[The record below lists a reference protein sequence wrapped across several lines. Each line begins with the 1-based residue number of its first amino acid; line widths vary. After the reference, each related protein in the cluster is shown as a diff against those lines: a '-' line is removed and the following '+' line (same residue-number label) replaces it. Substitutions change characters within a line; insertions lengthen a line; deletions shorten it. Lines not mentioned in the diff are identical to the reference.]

1 MRILALASFL
11 TCLALNSCND
21 IKTIESS
28 YVNELGY
35 RPLRIQGEVTKLYTQ
50 DYIST
55 DINRITWPNGLK
67 ATFQKDS
74 SLYLIKGRMKQPLGH
89 VTFHTDDGDFS
100 LIIRQDYLQEIQIEY
115 DGKEK
120 NDSIYVFG
128 SFNNWNRT
136 SMPMSYSKL
145 PDSPKGRHVLNLN
158 LSAGQFEFKF
168 YVNGREEIIP
178 KNSYDIVSNGMGGY
192 NHQLIVKEETK
203 PCQPLRALSIIDLQI
218 SGLKRQNVRI
228 DSLPEDQ
235 IVHALWN
242 TSLIPKKS
250 IQRNKN
256 GELWVELP
264 EKDKWGDRNH
274 LHLYSQNESQISN
287 DILIPFD
294 KRDVIR
300 STTKLNRQDW
310 EASTLYF
317 LMVDRFSNGNYM
329 NDRPLNQSDVI
340 PIADY
345 MGGDLEGLIN
355 ILDSGYFENFGFN
368 TVWLS
373 PIGRNPE
380 GAWGLWDKGGV
391 KSKFSGYHGYWP
403 ISSVLPD
410 SRLASKK
417 SIKKLLNSAHSKDL
431 NVLVDYVA
439 NHIHLDHP
447 VYKKHPE
454 WTTSLYLEDG
464 SLNTEKWD
472 SHRLTTWFDTHL
484 PTLDLRRP
492 EVVNPMTDS
501 ALVWVRDYGFD
512 GYRHDA
518 TKHVDVLFWRTLT
531 KKIKTEVNTDKRKR
545 IFQIGETYGSPDL
558 ISSYIGPGLLDAQF
572 DFNLYDAAVNFFADL
587 SGDATQLMGVLETSL
602 KTYGFHHLM
611 GNISG
616 NQDRPR
622 FISIAGK
629 EINPQEDT
637 KLAGYTREIGAGDSI
652 SYYKLALLHAFNHS
666 IPGVPVIYYGDE
678 YGMPGANDPDN
689 RRMMKFNGYNSSE
702 IALRNTVQNIVKARR
717 QNMALNFGFTEVQ
730 APRKDVLYI
739 IRSYLDTKVEII
751 LNNGPNSFT
760 KKITSP
766 RKVIAGKGELGINQ
780 IVIPPYGFVYLA
792 S

>member
-1 MRILALASFL
+1 MRILSIPFILA
-11 TCLALNSCND
+11 CLALNSCTH
-21 IKTIESS
+21 IKSTESS
-28 YVNELGY
+28 DINELGY
-35 RPLRIQGEVTKLYTQ
+35 RPLRLQGAVTKLYTQ
-50 DYIST
+50 DYISKEVKSV
-55 DINRITWPNGLK
+55 TWPNGLIT
-67 ATFQKDS
+67 TFQKDS
-74 SLYLIKGRMKQPLGH
+74 SLYLIQGRMNRPMGH
-89 VTFHTDDGDFS
+89 VTFHTDDGDLS
-100 LIIRQDYLQEIQIEY
+100 LMMRQDYLREIQIEH
-115 DGKEK
+115 DGKEP
-120 NDSIYVFG
+120 NDSVYVFG

-136 SMPMSYSKL
+136 SMPMKYAERL
-145 PDSPKGRHVLNLN
+145 DSSNGRHVLNLN
-158 LSAGQFEFKF
+158 LSPGQFEFKF
-168 YVNGREEIIP
+168 YVNGHEEVIP
-178 KNSYDIVSNGMGGY
+178 KSPYGLVSNGMGGY
-192 NHQLIVKEETK
+192 NHQLIVKETTK
-203 PCQPLRALSIIDLQI
+203 PCQPLRALNIIDRKVN
-218 SGLKRQNVRI
+218 GFKRHHVQL

-235 IVHALWN
+235 IVYALWN
-242 TSLIPKKS
+242 TRLIPKKS
-250 IQRNKN
+250 IRRNKN
-256 GELWVELP
+256 GELWIELP
-264 EKDKWGDRNH
+264 GKNKWKDRNH
-274 LHLYSQNESQISN
+274 LHLYSENGTQISN

-294 KRDVIR
+294 KQNVIR

-329 NDRPLNQSDVI
+329 NDRPLNQSNVI
-340 PIADY
+340 ALADY
-345 MGGDLEGLIN
+345 MGGDLDGLLNVI
-355 ILDSGYFENFGFN
+355 DSGYFENFGFN

-391 KSKFSGYHGYWP
+391 KTKFSGYHGYWP

-417 SIKKLLNSAHSKDL
+417 SIKKLLHSAHSKDL

-439 NHIHLDHP
+439 NHVHLDHP
-447 VYKKHPE
+447 VYKKYPE
-454 WTTSLYLEDG
+454 WATPLYLEDG

-472 SHRLTTWFDTHL
+472 SHRLTTWFDNHL
-484 PTLDLRRP
+484 PTLDLSRP

-518 TKHVDVLFWRTLT
+518 TKHVDILFWRTLT
-531 KKIKTEVNTDKRKR
+531 KKIKKEVSAVKRKR

-572 DFNLYDAAVNFFADL
+572 DFNLYDAAVNFFGDL
-587 SGDATQLMGVLETSL
+587 SGNATQLMEVLETSL

-616 NQDRPR
+616 NQDKPR

-629 EINPQEDT
+629 EINPTEDT
-637 KLAGYTREIGAGDSI
+637 KLAGYTREIGAGNPI
-652 SYYKLALLHAFNHS
+652 SYDKLALLHAFNHS

-689 RRMMKFNGYNSSE
+689 RRMMRFNGYNSNE
-702 IALRNTVQNIVKARR
+702 NALRNTVHNIVKARR
-717 QNMALNFGFTEVQ
+717 QSMALNFGFTEVEV
-730 APRKDVLYI
+730 PRKDVLYI
-739 IRSYLDTKVEII
+739 IRSYLNTKVEII

-760 KKITSP
+760 KQITSP
-766 RKVIAGKGELGINQ
+766 CKITAGKGALGINQ
-780 IVIPPYGFVYLA
+780 ITIPPYGFVYLA